1 MAWATSADVHGNGSW
16 LPPPHIVTLLAYVV
30 LLSGVLLNFLPH
42 S

>member
-16 LPPPHIVTLLAYVV
+16 LPPHIVTLLAYVV